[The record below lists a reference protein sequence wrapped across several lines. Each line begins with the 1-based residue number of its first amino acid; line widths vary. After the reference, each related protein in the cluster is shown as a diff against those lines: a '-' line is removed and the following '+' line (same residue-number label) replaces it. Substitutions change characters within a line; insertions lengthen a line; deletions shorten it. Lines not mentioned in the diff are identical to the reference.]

1 MDRARC
7 SGWIVR
13 VVVEVKPLKPNKTA
27 KVEVLAK
34 PSKSTTAR
42 PGSSKSKQTASNQP
56 KHSKG
61 AEKAHPAPD
70 RETYHDGKDYA
81 EACRLV
87 NEARIAFDAPK
98 LTTAQK
104 LDAVGIDV
112 ICEKVADCN
121 TLQVIA
127 GEVGISKGSLI
138 AWLANYPD
146 QYARAREAQAD
157 KLAEDIIAIA
167 DDSSRDVYRDENGNE
182 RTDSEVV
189 QRSKL
194 RVDARK
200 WLAGKMAPK
209 KYGDRLNLD
218 ADVKVTELPDEK
230 VMARILELQ
239 AKARGESASSQG

>member
-1 MDRARC
+1 M
-7 SGWIVR
+7 S
-13 VVVEVKPLKPNKTA
+13 KPPKTA
-27 KVEVLAK
+27 KAQVLAK
-34 PSKSTTAR
+34 PGKSPVAR
-42 PGSSKSKQTASNQP
+42 PKRLKNRQTAP
-56 KHSKG
+56 KHSNG

-70 RETYHDGKDYA
+70 REDYDSGGEYA
-81 EACRLV
+81 AACRSV
-87 NEARIAFDAPK
+87 DEARTAFDKPK

-112 ICEKVADCN
+112 ICEKVADCT

-127 GEVGISKGSLI
+127 GEVGVSKGSLI

-167 DDSSRDVYRDENGNE
+167 DDSSRDVYQDENGNE

-218 ADVKVTELPDEK
+218 ADVRVTDLTDEQVKAKLAEL
-230 VMARILELQ
+230 A
-239 AKARGESASSQG
+239 AKAQGRQNGDETNA